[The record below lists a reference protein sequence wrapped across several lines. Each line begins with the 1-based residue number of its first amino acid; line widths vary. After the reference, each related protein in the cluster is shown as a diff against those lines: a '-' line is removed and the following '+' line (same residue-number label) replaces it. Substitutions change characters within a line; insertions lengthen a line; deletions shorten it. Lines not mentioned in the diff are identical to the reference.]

1 MEVSKLTITK
11 PTQAILDNPIKL
23 SLKRKRAIRIASII
37 AHLERHDFVATT
49 SELFIAAGYHSNI
62 DPVKAKQNGNA
73 FIQNLVKT
81 GVLQKEPFK
90 GNKKKWT
97 ILKVEP
103 VGPKPIVETVKVKVL
118 DIEMLRAKAKEFYW
132 DKKSDSLHEFIEE
145 LEKEGNTNESV

>member
-1 MEVSKLTITK
+1 MDVSKLTIT
-11 PTQAILDNPIKL
+11 PQTQAMFDNPIKL

-37 AHLERHDFVATT
+37 AHLEKHDFVATT
-49 SELFIAAGYHSNI
+49 QELFLAAGYHSNI

-81 GVLQKEPFK
+81 GVLRKEPFK

-103 VGPKPIVETVKVKVL
+103 VGPKPVVETVKVKVL
-118 DIEMLRAKAKEFYW
+118 DVELLQAKAKEFYW
-132 DKKSDSLHEFIEE
+132 EKKSDSLHEFIDE
-145 LEKEGNTNESV
+145 LIKEGKPNESV